1 MSAAQPT
8 TLVVNNARFLIL
20 PWIRI
25 PNLASH
31 ILARCEKQLLQDCR
45 QLDSCRSHHGAREM
59 FSQFQT
65 DTAGQGHLALSIE
78 SGLQAA
84 TDTLTCSLRGE
95 HGICVVCPV
104 VYNPHAQP
112 K

>member
-1 MSAAQPT
+1 
-8 TLVVNNARFLIL
+8 
-20 PWIRI
+20 
-25 PNLASH
+25 
-31 ILARCEKQLLQDCR
+31 
-45 QLDSCRSHHGAREM
+45 M
-59 FSQFQT
+59 FSQHQT
-65 DTAGQGHLALSIE
+65 DAAGQGHLALSIE

-84 TDTLTCSLRGE
+84 TDTLTCSLRGV